1 MTRQHLAF
9 IAALVVG
16 FALFMGG
23 AQLYRRQQSA
33 RLDFLAQSDFA
44 TFVRPHSQTLGA
56 ANAKVYLIEFTDPA
70 CETCAA
76 FAPIVKRLL
85 AAHPDRL
92 KLVVRYA
99 PLHPGS
105 DTVVRLLHAAA
116 QQGKFWEALD
126 VMYRTQPAWA
136 SHHQPRPDL
145 LGGFLA
151 EAGLDM
157 ARLEQAFQA
166 PATAADVAQDV
177 ADLQKLGVTK
187 TPSFFVNGKPLVR
200 FGERELEA
208 LVQSEL
214 DATR

>member
-1 MTRQHLAF
+1 MNRQR
-9 IAALVVG
+9 LVFFASLVG
-16 FALFMGG
+16 VFALFMGG
-23 AQLYRRQQSA
+23 AQLYRQQQAA
-33 RLDFLAQSDFA
+33 RFDFLAQKDFQ

-85 AAHPDRL
+85 AANPDRL

-99 PLHPGS
+99 PFHPGS

-126 VMYRTQPAWA
+126 VMYRTQPDWA

-151 EAGLDM
+151 QAGLDM
-157 ARLEQAFQA
+157 ARLNQAFQD
-166 PATAADVAQDV
+166 PATGAAVAQDL
-177 ADLQKLGVTK
+177 ADAQTLGVTK
-187 TPSFFVNGKPLVR
+187 TPGFFVNGKPLVR
-200 FGERELEA
+200 FGEQELEA
-208 LVQSEL
+208 LVQAEL
-214 DATR
+214 AAAR

>member
-187 TPSFFVNGKPLVR
+187 TPSFFVNGKPLLR